1 MTTKTESVAQITATA
16 IPLAFLRF
24 TANCQLKTAN
34 YIQSSCDSTMPT
46 ELEKQWMAAW
56 RRAGPELERIR
67 NEELR
72 ALSDVAATLQATWLG
87 VDIPTESRM
96 DSGLRQFQ
104 VWMKKW
110 RNAGSE

>member
-1 MTTKTESVAQITATA
+1 
-16 IPLAFLRF
+16 
-24 TANCQLKTAN
+24 
-34 YIQSSCDSTMPT
+34 MPT

-72 ALSDVAATLQATWLG
+72 GLSDTAATLQATWLG
-87 VDIPTESRM
+87 VDIATESRA

-110 RNAGSE
+110 QNAESK